1 MKKELVWLHLSDIH
15 FHPKTAWRDNII
27 RRELLTFLT
36 RRFAGGLQKPD
47 IIFCT
52 GDIAFGETS
61 GAPLKEQYQDA
72 AKFFD
77 DLLHCCDLTKDRL
90 FLVPG
95 NHDVNR
101 KNISSDQ
108 QARLV
113 EMAEK
118 SRNHVKE
125 INERFADCSF
135 DHKHAM
141 GRLVEYGQFIQEYR
155 PELYKENYHLYAHT
169 LEVNDYTVGI
179 AGFNSAW
186 SCAGPEDDRHVW
198 LASEW
203 QFNYMSEKIN
213 SADIR
218 IGLIHHPF
226 DWLSEA
232 EQHDAE
238 NRASRSLH
246 FLLHG
251 HTHTSWVRPTEN
263 CIQLAAGAVGADTI
277 EQFGVNLVRVDPFT
291 GAATAYLFGY
301 NRGWTIQP
309 VPDHADEGQWS
320 FHSSLR
326 LREQQKHNSGLDIDI
341 DIETKTD
348 SDSDSDVATVN
359 HISLPYVPPFCGR
372 EKLLSILTDYL
383 EHNSSIALYGM
394 SGNGKTALIK
404 KLYEQKGFSSLKF
417 IDINCSKQ
425 ITAGEI
431 FRRLLDVL
439 NNRREDPQPP
449 SGVTSREMATGL
461 LKSYPDPHTAYIWVN
476 NAHLLMDN
484 SKWRNTEVRILLE
497 SLQIAFPYW
506 KFIFELNE
514 KVDDGSF
521 GIDCQLY
528 EVPGLDKSGFA
539 QLLIESA
546 PLGQKGEWTYSGNNL
561 KALYQWLG
569 GGHGG
574 TAHTLAA
581 ELLASIAR
589 EKRSTPWDV
598 YQTIRQ
604 DVIDRLDEK
613 LLSILHDEIIGDS
626 ERSLLRILALYR
638 NVIPQDH
645 ADKLEDGIGVSHAWQ
660 KLRRL
665 GLLPIDN
672 NKDHYLHGFITGW
685 IRQKMALGDT
695 ELSPDYASSI
705 PEEISSMH
713 LLIAQCW
720 QHQIGRQIEQINL
733 QRANEAFYHLLC
745 ADYLAEIDIWIAHL
759 EGKEIGWSECAL
771 WGIYHRR
778 RNAGESVIRQQ
789 EVLQIIVNIYPRD
802 SKAWRFL
809 GECLQKTE
817 SMGCDE
823 AIYAF
828 EKALQLNPN
837 FPPGVANL
845 GQALLAQGKAG
856 AEVFLERLKNHQKSY
871 PDSVNN
877 YVQSVQNRCIQLVVD
892 AAEASRQRRLAI
904 EDGSMNSALYNEEAL
919 YQLEQQQNPDK
930 SLNILEMAKS
940 FGATDVY
947 TDSILGKVLEQLGR
961 GPEASQ
967 LRMKLILE
975 GTVDDVIFCDEIYY
989 QLDKVEDLS
998 MSIELLNLFEVKGG
1012 SPSWIERL
1020 RQKILK
1026 VQSQKKHNYV
1036 TAKY

>member
-15 FHPKTAWRDNII
+15 FHPKTAWRDNVI
-27 RRELLTFLT
+27 RRELLTFLS
-36 RRFAGGLQKPD
+36 RRFASGLQKPD

-61 GAPLKEQYQDA
+61 GAPLKEQYKEA

-77 DLLHCCDLTKDRL
+77 DLLQCCDLTKDRL

-101 KNISSDQ
+101 KNISGDQ

-118 SRNHVKE
+118 SRNHVGE
-125 INERFADCSF
+125 INERFADCTF
-135 DHKHAM
+135 DHKSAM
-141 GRLVEYGQFIQEYR
+141 GRLVEYGDFVKEYR
-155 PELYKENYHLYAHT
+155 PELYKEHYHLYAHT
-169 LEVNDYTVGI
+169 LEINDFIVGV

-203 QFNYMSEKIN
+203 QFNYMSEIIN
-213 SADIR
+213 GADIR

-238 NRASRSLH
+238 SRASRSLH

-277 EQFGVNLVRVDPFT
+277 DQFGVNLVRTDPLT
-291 GAATAYLFGY
+291 GATTAHLFGY
-301 NRGWTIQP
+301 NKGWTIQP
-309 VPDHADEGQWS
+309 VADHADEGQWS
-320 FHSSLR
+320 FNSSLR
-326 LREQQKHNSGLDIDI
+326 LKRPQKYSAG
-341 DIETKTD
+341 
-348 SDSDSDVATVN
+348 SDANTQAVN
-359 HISLPYVPPFCGR
+359 HPSLPYVPPFCGR
-372 EKLLSILTDYL
+372 EKLLNVLTDYL

-404 KLYEQKGFSSLKF
+404 KLHDQVNFNSLKF
-417 IDINCSKQ
+417 LDINCSKQ

-449 SGVTSREMATGL
+449 SGVTSREMAAGL

-476 NAHLLMDN
+476 NAHLLMHN
-484 SKWRNTEVRILLE
+484 SKWRNAEVRILLE
-497 SLQIAFPYW
+497 SLSIAFPDW
-506 KFIFELNE
+506 KFVFELNE

-521 GIDCQLY
+521 GVNCLLY

-539 QLLIESA
+539 QLLVESA
-546 PLGQKGEWTYSGNNL
+546 PLGQEEEWTYSGNSL
-561 KALYQWLG
+561 KALFQWLG

-626 ERSLLRILALYR
+626 ERSLLRVLALYR
-638 NVIPQDH
+638 NAIPQDH

-685 IRQKMALGDT
+685 IRQKMALGDA
-695 ELSPDYASSI
+695 EFSPDYASSI
-705 PEEISSMH
+705 PEEISSKH

-745 ADYLAEIDIWIAHL
+745 ADSLADIDIWIAHL
-759 EGKEIGWSECAL
+759 EGKEIGWSESAL

-778 RNAGESVIRQQ
+778 RDAGESVIRQQ

-802 SKAWRFL
+802 SKAWRFY
-809 GECLQKTE
+809 GESLQKTQ
-817 SMGCDE
+817 SLGCDE

-856 AEVFLERLKNHQKSY
+856 AEFFLERLETHQKDY

-877 YVQSVQNRCIQLVVD
+877 YVQSIQNRCIQLVVD

-904 EDGSMNSALYNEEAL
+904 EEGSMNSALYNEEAL

-930 SLNILEMAKS
+930 SLKILEKAQS

-947 TDSILGKVLEQLGR
+947 TDSILGKILEQLGR

-967 LRMKLILE
+967 LRMNLILE

-989 QLDKVEDLS
+989 QLEKAEDLPK
-998 MSIELLNLFEVKGG
+998 SIELLNLFEAKGG
-1012 SPSWIERL
+1012 SQSWIERL
-1020 RQKILK
+1020 RRKILTM
-1026 VQSQKKHNYV
+1026 QSQKNHSYV
-1036 TAKY
+1036 AGKKIFKWSLPHHG

>member
-1 MKKELVWLHLSDIH
+1 MKRELTWLHLSDIH
-15 FHPKTAWRDNII
+15 FHPKTAWRDNSI
-27 RRELLTFLT
+27 RRDLLKFL
-36 RRFAGGLQKPD
+36 RRKFDDGLQRPD
-47 IIFCT
+47 IVFCT

-61 GAPLKEQYQDA
+61 GAPLKEQYKDA
-72 AKFFD
+72 ARFFD
-77 DLLHCCDLTKDRL
+77 DLLQCCNLNRERL

-101 KNISSDQ
+101 KNILSDQ

-113 EMAEK
+113 EMAK
-118 SRNHVKE
+118 QSRSHVEE
-125 INERFADCSF
+125 INERFAGCDLN
-135 DHKHAM
+135 HKIAM
-141 GRLVEYGQFIQEYR
+141 GRLAEYGAFIKEYR
-155 PELYKENYHLYAHT
+155 PELSNENYHLFAQV
-169 LEVNDYTVGI
+169 LKVNDYTVGV

-203 QFNYMSEKIN
+203 QFNYMSERIN

-238 NRASRSLH
+238 NRASRTLH

-251 HTHTSWVRPTEN
+251 HTHISWVRPSEN
-263 CIQLAAGAVGADTI
+263 CTQLAAGAVGADTT

-291 GAATAYLFGY
+291 GATTAHLFGY

-309 VPDHADEGQWS
+309 VADHADEGQWS
-320 FHSSLR
+320 FKSSLI
-326 LREQQKHNSGLDIDI
+326 LNEKYEGGANSNIRADKDVDIKA
-341 DIETKTD
+341 E
-348 SDSDSDVATVN
+348 SSP
-359 HISLPYVPPFCGR
+359 SLPYVSLFCGR
-372 EKLLSILTDYL
+372 EKILDMLTDHL
-383 EHNSSIALYGM
+383 EQNSSIALYGM

-404 KLYEQKGFSSLKF
+404 KLHDKAFSSLQF
-417 IDINCSKQ
+417 IDIHCSKQ

-439 NNRREDPQPP
+439 KNRREDPQPP
-449 SGVTSREMATGL
+449 SGLTSREMATGL
-461 LKSYPDPHTAYIWVN
+461 LNSYPDPHTAYVWIN
-476 NAHLLMDN
+476 NAHLLIHN

-497 SLQIAFPYW
+497 GLSTAFPDW

-514 KVDDGSF
+514 RVDDGSF
-521 GIDCQLY
+521 GANCPLY
-528 EVPGLDKSGFA
+528 EVPGLDKSGLA
-539 QLLIESA
+539 QLFVESS
-546 PLGQKGEWTYSGNNL
+546 PPGQKEEWTYSGGDL
-561 KALYQWLG
+561 KALFQWLG

-598 YQTIRQ
+598 YQKIRQ

-613 LLSILHDEIIGDS
+613 LLSVLHDEIIGDG
-626 ERSLLRILALYR
+626 ERRLLRVLALYR
-638 NVIPQDH
+638 GAIPQDH
-645 ADKLEDGIGVSHAWQ
+645 ADKLEDGIGVSYAWQ

-685 IRQKMALGDT
+685 IRQKMTLGDAD
-695 ELSPDYASSI
+695 LLPDYANNI
-705 PEEISSMH
+705 PEEISNMH

-720 QHQIGRQIEQINL
+720 QSQIGRQVEQINL

-745 ADYLAEIDIWIAHL
+745 ADSLAEMDIWIAHL
-759 EGKEIGWSECAL
+759 EGKEIGWSESAL
-771 WGIYHRR
+771 WGVYHRR
-778 RNAGESVIRQQ
+778 RNAGESFIRQQ
-789 EVLQIIVNIYPRD
+789 EVLRVIVNIYPRD

-809 GECLQKTE
+809 GECLQKTQ
-817 SMGCDE
+817 SAGCDD

-837 FPPGVANL
+837 FPPAVTNL
-845 GQALLAQGKAG
+845 GQALLARGKAG
-856 AEVFLERLKNHQKSY
+856 AEEFLERLKNHQKDY

-892 AAEASRQRRLAI
+892 AAEASRLRRLAI
-904 EDGSMNSALYNEEAL
+904 QDGSSNSALYNEEAL
-919 YQLEQQQNPDK
+919 YLLDQMQDPDSSLEVLEK
-930 SLNILEMAKS
+930 AGSLN
-940 FGATDVY
+940 ATDAY
-947 TDSILGKVLEQLGR
+947 TDSILGKVLERLGR

-975 GTVDDVIFCDEIYY
+975 GSIDDVIFSDEVYY
-989 QLDKVEDLS
+989 QLEQLEDLQK
-998 MSIELLNLFEVKGG
+998 SIELLDLFEARVENQ
-1012 SPSWIERL
+1012 PWVEQL
-1020 RQKILK
+1020 RHKILTIK
-1026 VQSQKKHNYV
+1026 SRKKQ
-1036 TAKY
+1036 

>member
-27 RRELLTFLT
+27 RRELLTFLS
-36 RRFAGGLQKPD
+36 RRFVSGLQKPD

-61 GAPLKEQYQDA
+61 GAPLKEQYKEA

-77 DLLHCCDLTKDRL
+77 DLLQCCDLTKDRL

-101 KNISSDQ
+101 KNISVDQ

-118 SRNHVKE
+118 SRNHVGE
-125 INERFADCSF
+125 INERFADCTF
-135 DHKHAM
+135 DHKSAM
-141 GRLVEYGQFIQEYR
+141 GRLAEYGDFVKEYR
-155 PELYKENYHLYAHT
+155 PELYKEHYHLYAHT
-169 LEVNDYTVGI
+169 LEINDFIVGI

-203 QFNYMSEKIN
+203 QFNYMSEIIN
-213 SADIR
+213 GADIR

-226 DWLSEA
+226 DWFSEA

-238 NRASRSLH
+238 SRASRSLH

-277 EQFGVNLVRVDPFT
+277 DQFGVNLVRTDPLT
-291 GAATAYLFGY
+291 GATTAHLFGY
-301 NRGWTIQP
+301 NKGWTIQP
-309 VPDHADEGQWS
+309 VADHADEGQWS
-320 FHSSLR
+320 FNSSLR
-326 LREQQKHNSGLDIDI
+326 LKKPQKYSAG
-341 DIETKTD
+341 
-348 SDSDSDVATVN
+348 SDANNKAVN
-359 HISLPYVPPFCGR
+359 HLSLPYVPPFCGR
-372 EKLLSILTDYL
+372 EKLLNVLTDYL
-383 EHNSSIALYGM
+383 DHNSSIALYGM

-404 KLYEQKGFSSLKF
+404 KLHDQANFNSLKF
-417 IDINCSKQ
+417 LDINCSKQ

-449 SGVTSREMATGL
+449 SGVTSREMAAGL

-476 NAHLLMDN
+476 NAHLLMHN
-484 SKWRNTEVRILLE
+484 SKWRNAEVRILLE
-497 SLQIAFPYW
+497 SLSIAFPDW
-506 KFIFELNE
+506 KFVFELNE

-521 GIDCQLY
+521 GVNCLLY

-539 QLLIESA
+539 QLLVESA
-546 PLGQKGEWTYSGNNL
+546 PLGQEEEWTYSGNSL
-561 KALYQWLG
+561 KALFQWLG

-626 ERSLLRILALYR
+626 ERSLLRVLALYR
-638 NVIPQDH
+638 NAIPQDH

-685 IRQKMALGDT
+685 IRQKMALGDA
-695 ELSPDYASSI
+695 EFSPDYASSI
-705 PEEISSMH
+705 PEEISSKH

-745 ADYLAEIDIWIAHL
+745 ADSLADIDIWIAHL
-759 EGKEIGWSECAL
+759 EGKEIGWSESAL

-778 RNAGESVIRQQ
+778 RDAGESVIRQQ

-802 SKAWRFL
+802 SKAWRFY
-809 GECLQKTE
+809 GESLQKTQ
-817 SMGCDE
+817 SLGCDE

-856 AEVFLERLKNHQKSY
+856 AEIFLERLETHQKDY

-904 EDGSMNSALYNEEAL
+904 EEGSVNSALYNEEAL

-930 SLNILEMAKS
+930 SLKILEKAQS

-967 LRMKLILE
+967 LRMNLILE

-989 QLDKVEDLS
+989 QLEKAEDLPK
-998 MSIELLNLFEVKGG
+998 SIELLNLFEAKGG
-1012 SPSWIERL
+1012 SQSWIERL
-1020 RQKILK
+1020 RRKILTM
-1026 VQSQKKHNYV
+1026 QSQKNHGYV
-1036 TAKY
+1036 AEKKIFKWSLPHHG